1 MMIIEKKKFERQI
14 RGLEKELKTLKE
26 NIDAN

>member
-1 MMIIEKKKFERQI
+1 MMIIEKKKVERQI

-26 NIDAN
+26 NIDV